1 MIFVV
6 DATGSRERA
15 WDMASK
21 TQAEMFQEAAR
32 IGTLDV
38 QLVYFRGTEGFGGE
52 CEASHWT
59 NNARE
64 LAELLRAVAAFA
76 TGGLTA
82 LSDLRSQ
89 AAVRLLRQLK

>member
-1 MIFVV
+1 
-6 DATGSRERA
+6 
-15 WDMASK
+15 MASK

-32 IGTLDV
+32 IGRLDV
-38 QLVYFRGTEGFGGE
+38 QLIYFRGVDGFNGE
-52 CEASHWT
+52 CKASRWT
-59 NNARE
+59 RDARD

-89 AAVRLLRQLK
+89 KAAVRLLRQLK